1 MRAPGAP
8 AADDVVVADET
19 MVVQDLALCGIEV
32 DGDDVVVG
40 LYGGSGNACG
50 SVRFTFPDAD
60 VRERRAAQLR
70 RWDRD
75 GTRLTLVARGT
86 TISLVNDRTVLERA
100 LQP

>member
-8 AADDVVVADET
+8 GADDVSVADDT

-40 LYGGSGNACG
+40 LYGGAGNACG
-50 SVRFTFPDAD
+50 SVRFTFPDAE

-75 GTRLTLVARGT
+75 GTTLTLVARGT
-86 TISLVNDRTVLERA
+86 TISLVNERTVLERA